1 VGVSADGSGP
11 HRLLPGWSQ
20 PPEWEC
26 CGKWTFDGKYFLF
39 PSRSQIWA
47 LPRKGFF
54 FNRKPT
60 PIQLTSS
67 PMMLSDVSP
76 SPDGKKLYVV
86 GNLFRG
92 ELMRYDR
99 KTAEFVPFLSG
110 ISADHID
117 FSKDGQ
123 WVTYVSFPEDTLWRS
138 KTDGSERLQLT
149 DLPARLPCWSPD
161 GKTIAFY
168 TQNPL
173 KIYKVSSEGGTAS
186 QLMPNEPGPQLD
198 PYWSPDGGKIV
209 FAGNGQ
215 DPASTIRVL
224 DLATH
229 QVTTLPG
236 SQGMFSPRWSPDGRY
251 ICAHSSDST
260 RLLVFD
266 FQTQKWSELAKGYLG
281 FPSWSKDGRYL
292 QLLDFTGKGTV
303 IRVGL
308 KDAKIERVV
317 DLKDFSQTGIW
328 GFWLGTAPDDSPLLL
343 RDTGS
348 QDVYSLDWQEP

>member
-1 VGVSADGSGP
+1 
-11 HRLLPGWSQ
+11 
-20 PPEWEC
+20 
-26 CGKWTFDGKYFLF
+26 
-39 PSRSQIWA
+39 
-47 LPRKGFF
+47 
-54 FNRKPT
+54 
-60 PIQLTSS
+60 
-67 PMMLSDVSP
+67 MMLSDVSP

-308 KDAKIERVV
+308 KAAKIERVV